1 MSCTCMI
8 VNIMEMGHKEIE
20 KTNMYSL
27 ITLDSIIS
35 TIKQAGY
42 PGLFVLTGSFSH
54 TPKLEIFM

>member
-1 MSCTCMI
+1 MI